1 MVRYAQRE
9 PSQACKNPRQTH
21 TRVLICLVASC
32 SQDIQTS
39 LRTATATLRA
49 DGRSALSDGQPL
61 FGQGGRYAGRAE
73 AGGAG
78 RGHTVATQG
87 AMSGQASYRSE
98 KEAALSLGALRL
110 QHQSWKQLNDALEEI
125 AQGSSH
131 KHSPPEMHADAA
143 DPVAAN
149 LDRRA
154 RKVTDDLRE
163 HQLTADARLI
173 GALLGSSLLPNA
185 GPTTTP
191 DVE

>member
-1 MVRYAQRE
+1 MVRYAERE
-9 PSQACKNPRQTH
+9 SSKACKTCARRIHLYSYALLRPGRRTFKRRYEPQ
-21 TRVLICLVASC
+21 RRLCEQMVAPHF
-32 SQDIQTS
+32 
-39 LRTATATLRA
+39 RMGNRY
-49 DGRSALSDGQPL
+49 SDKAAGM
-61 FGQGGRYAGRAE
+61 RGRAE
-73 AGGAG
+73 AGSAG
-78 RGHTVATQG
+78 RGHTLATQG

-125 AQGSSH
+125 AQGSSPM
-131 KHSPPEMHADAA
+131 HSPPEVHADAA
-143 DPVAAN
+143 NPVAAN

-185 GPTTTP
+185 APTTTP
-191 DVE
+191 NVE